1 MLAFLG
7 IVLLIVGL
15 ASWAVPKY
23 FFDLEDPPF
32 TVPKKVPFLAGS
44 IGGGLLALSIIFGGL
59 FFSAEAGHV
68 YFVQYNV
75 PIPGLNGKQVVHTDP
90 GYHLRLYGNVMAMKQ
105 VLTIKCDSNTKDNG
119 DSRETCNEIN
129 VRFNDNV
136 TADVSVAA
144 RFRLPT
150 DEAKLKK
157 LFLEYRSEENLI
169 NTSLIPQIMSVLRN
183 AARLISAQEYMMGKG
198 GDFEQAVLDQMQN
211 GLYILE
217 TETILSHP
225 EEQTVNKERTIERGE
240 TIKVIV
246 RKKVDATGNPAHIS
260 HSFSEYGV
268 TVTQAAIAHVDP
280 EAKYKETLGKQ
291 RDAAA
296 EASVSQQQAKKA
308 EFEKQRIIAEGEAQ
322 KAQIQVDQEKAQVQK
337 RIEAETSQR
346 VAGIVA
352 NTEKEVAAI
361 QLEKKKLELQQVEVD
376 AAKTRATASAASD
389 AKKSEAAGLRALN
402 EANNSLDAK
411 LQAWVTVNKAYAE
424 SFGAKGV
431 VPQIVMGGG
440 NSGTSGASQL
450 IDLLTVHTAQQLK
463 LDVLGAGQAAPAK

>member
-296 EASVSQQQAKKA
+296 EASVSQQQAKRPSSRSSGSSPKVRRRRLRSRSTKRRLRSRSGSRPRPRSGSR
-308 EFEKQRIIAEGEAQ
+308 ESSRTPRKRSPRSSWRRRSSSFSRSRSTLPRPEPQRPPRQTPKSRRRLVSAP
-322 KAQIQVDQEKAQVQK
+322 
-337 RIEAETSQR
+337 S
-346 VAGIVA
+346 
-352 NTEKEVAAI
+352 
-361 QLEKKKLELQQVEVD
+361 
-376 AAKTRATASAASD
+376 TRQTTPSMPSCRR
-389 AKKSEAAGLRALN
+389 G
-402 EANNSLDAK
+402 
-411 LQAWVTVNKAYAE
+411 
-424 SFGAKGV
+424 
-431 VPQIVMGGG
+431 
-440 NSGTSGASQL
+440 
-450 IDLLTVHTAQQLK
+450 
-463 LDVLGAGQAAPAK
+463 